1 MAGHYLVRLAVN
13 GSYSEVDGV
22 VAEFFVDGV
31 SDLHEFAWRWSS
43 GSEKRSSCMPSSSVR
58 KERALYA
65 TAATTATSD
74 TLSVLCARNN
84 F

>member
-1 MAGHYLVRLAVN
+1 M
-13 GSYSEVDGV
+13 
-22 VAEFFVDGV
+22 V
-31 SDLHEFAWRWSS
+31 SSSNFLLRASVICMSLRWRWSS
-43 GSEKRSSCMPSSSVR
+43 GSEKRSSCMSSSSVR